1 MVRQHPQERSVRP
14 KDFKNIKMKCIV
26 VLVSL
31 VLASLICINVWVP
44 RMIKSSSSPGYYF
57 PDLAQDHG
65 STCWEASYYA
75 INNDPFYKWAIGS
88 SLPMALKLDEKGTLG
103 YQRASVWR
111 ISGMKDAR
119 SNGTSMFNSPD
130 PHVLG
135 GVLHH
140 NDWRA
145 VPFTAPV
152 VWTNKLHANGT
163 GSYPVL
169 MVGVPYRKASSDMF
183 SVSSSS
189 LYLPWEDYLTNF
201 ASNARTQLG
210 LTLDKDKGNNVN
222 KYVYQGNVCEAFK
235 PIFIIPDVISY
246 LGFPTHQCGCDGNVC
261 IIDSNLTRLSDSD
274 QGISPLKLNST
285 SCNSRTSTLW
295 NLEGIPTFSTYSL
308 KRNGSFTF
316 EVTFSS
322 GSAVYFS
329 EAMKDVN
336 YGIIKNDCSLQ
347 GMANV
352 DYSHSGQM
360 IFRFP
365 LAASGMRATFDY
377 KVPIGNT
384 QEDVYCGTD
393 QGQVALSQ
401 NLCMLSMTKLKSSG
415 EMSMLAQQLD
425 VFANVADIKR
435 FALKE
440 WEKGSSKRAEVLFE
454 ILVAIFTIG
463 ATIWGMFAKSSE
475 NFEKSLIRFDWT
487 EFQLSVLRT
496 FARALILIGV
506 MIWNTFSIF
515 QMIKEVELK
524 RCLATSGTI
533 IQPLNGISFLVT
545 TTSTIEVMP
554 RWSILFWV
562 CSLEFVI
569 FVAAVVLI
577 FHRMRKSDKLKT
589 EEINS

>member
-1 MVRQHPQERSVRP
+1 
-14 KDFKNIKMKCIV
+14 
-26 VLVSL
+26 
-31 VLASLICINVWVP
+31 
-44 RMIKSSSSPGYYF
+44 MIKSSSSPGYYF

-65 STCWEASYYA
+65 STCWEVSYYA

-135 GVLHH
+135 GVFHRVSKGLAWEMSI
-140 NDWRA
+140 NWGMSVRLCITLPRMTGD
-145 VPFTAPV
+145 PCLFTAPV

-163 GSYPVL
+163 GSYAVL
-169 MVGVPYRKASSDMF
+169 MVGVPYRKASSHMF

-189 LYLPWEDYLTNF
+189 LYLPWGDYLTNF

-210 LTLDKDKGNNVN
+210 LTIDKGKGNNVN
-222 KYVYQGNVCEAFK
+222 KYVYQGNVCEASK
-235 PIFIIPDVISY
+235 PVFVIPDVISY

-261 IIDSNLTRLSDSD
+261 IIDSNLTQLSDSD

-285 SCNSRTSTLW
+285 SCSSRTSTLW
-295 NLEGIPTFSTYSL
+295 NLEGIVPMFSTYSL

-322 GSAVYFS
+322 GSAVNFS
-329 EAMKDVN
+329 EAMKDGWLEQQPVEKPLTT
-336 YGIIKNDCSLQ
+336 ISQDCSLQ
-347 GMANV
+347 GMANL
-352 DYSHSGQM
+352 DYHSDEM
-360 IFRFP
+360 MLRFP
-365 LAASGMRATFDY
+365 LAASGMRETFDY

-384 QEDVYCGTD
+384 QEDVYCGMD
-393 QGQVALSQ
+393 QGQVALTQ
-401 NLCMLSMTKLKSSG
+401 NLCMLSMTKLKPSG

-435 FALKE
+435 FALNE
-440 WEKGSSKRAEVLFE
+440 WEKGSSKRARVLFE

-475 NFEKSLIRFDWT
+475 NFEKSLIRFVWT

-533 IQPLNGISFLVT
+533 IQELNGTSFLIT

-554 RWSILFWV
+554 KWSILFWV

-577 FHRMRKSDKLKT
+577 FHRLRKSEELKT
-589 EEINS
+589 EEINL